1 MTLREIC
8 QTLTGKTLPSEVI
21 PAAAPLLFNFPV
33 DFYDN
38 EKKQEFE
45 EKWIRH
51 FYMREIGMETVDY
64 FMLRL
69 QDKFD
74 SIMPYYNGLFKA
86 AATEFNP
93 LENEIISEQITY
105 TKDNTKTT
113 TGNDETTTNSN
124 TDTTTNSNGSSN
136 SKFAESEYPQGS
148 LSDFENDSYLTSA
161 NKNSTTDQ
169 SETVGNSSATGSA
182 TTNIDHTENDKG
194 ETTENRKANNT
205 KGNQSEM
212 LASYYKAVQNIT
224 NMFYND
230 CEDLFMQ
237 LWL

>member
-8 QTLTGKTLPSEVI
+8 QEMTGETETSKVI
-21 PAAAPLLFNFPV
+21 PAAAPILFNFPF
-33 DFYDN
+33 DFYD
-38 EKKQEFE
+38 ESGKQEFQ

-51 FYMREIGMETVDY
+51 FYMREIGFETIDY
-64 FMLRL
+64 FLLRL

-74 SIMPYYNGLFKA
+74 TILPYYNGLFKA
-86 AATEFNP
+86 AKTEFNP

-124 TDTTTNSNGSSN
+124 TDSTTNTNGTSN
-136 SKFAESEYPQGS
+136 SKFADSEYPQGD
-148 LSDFENDSYLTSA
+148 LTDFENNHYLTSA
-161 NKNSTTDQ
+161 NKNDTTDS
-169 SETVGNSSATGSA
+169 SESTGNSNSTGSA
-182 TTNIDHTENDKG
+182 TTNIDHTESDKG

-224 NMFYND
+224 NKFYNE

-237 LWL
+237 LWI